1 MKRFAPLVL
10 LSLLFVACPQPANK
24 SAPSVSFASFTNT
37 NSGVSIPGSSTT
49 LPTNFVA
56 QIRSGDEDKVT
67 DVQCAL
73 NGTNIT
79 TSAAYR
85 ANCAYAVTGT
95 NATLSATATNPS
107 SLSTTASK
115 SVTIDNVAPTASSIQ
130 VGSSNFDPA
139 TGTSFNTTATLN
151 TTSLLKVTS
160 SDPDVLQTF
169 IELDGRRLAEASGST
184 VQYSLTVS
192 NSSPFGLKF
201 GVVDKAGNISR
212 YSVLVAVNEIKG
224 DGVPPVVS
232 INPITPTTVTGNLTV
247 TVNAS
252 DTSGIKSVTL
262 IANNTPVATATPQTG
277 EPSVSF
283 ALDTVKFSNGPLEL
297 KAIAVDKTDLSTTSN
312 VVNVTISN
320 PQSPVLSIASPTNK
334 AEVSGRTVV
343 SVNVLKRG
351 DFTYATSTQCTTAI
365 PALLSDCGTIK
376 VSLIDY
382 RGTIVDTKTVT
393 TPGTGITQLFESDGF
408 DLGAIP
414 SDAYTIIA
422 STNVVV
428 AGSTGLTKLSDEV
441 SITNKNTS
449 QQPPAIIITNPIR
462 VNELQTIL
470 PVFAQSFGFVV
481 ANLTDNTGLASV
493 ELRATCDT
501 CASGSGPVN
510 ALEQNILLAGS
521 GADVV
526 LKFDADGTPFLPNGD
541 YTLRV
546 VAQDTSGN
554 RNIQEIKTKINR
566 NPNYVKLVYEAL
578 GVVPNPLKGFNP
590 SSGTCTVKGLDA
602 TKRYR
607 VASWFINPSG
617 KYSFRDESVTNATE
631 AGIGSAFDAAGNW
644 LCYSQVTNVTD
655 ARVDWVQSGFAV
667 VAIAQ

>member
-1 MKRFAPLVL
+1 MNRFAPLAL
-10 LSLLFVACPQPANK
+10 LSILFVACPQPANK
-24 SAPSVSFASFTNT
+24 SAPSISFASFVNT
-37 NSGVSIPGSSTT
+37 VSGVSIPGSSTT
-49 LPTNFVA
+49 LPSNFVA
-56 QIRSGDEDKVT
+56 QVKTGDEDKVV
-67 DVQCAL
+67 DVQCSL
-73 NGTNIT
+73 DGNKIT
-79 TSAAYR
+79 SSIAYR
-85 ANCAYAVTGT
+85 ANCAYAVAGA

-107 SLSTTASK
+107 SVSATTTK
-115 SVTIDNVAPTASSIQ
+115 SVTIDNVAPTASSLQ

-169 IELDGRRLAEASGST
+169 IELDGKRLAEAAGNT
-184 VQYSLTVS
+184 VQYSLSVT

-212 YSVLVAVNEIKG
+212 YSVLVSVNEIKG
-224 DGVPPVVS
+224 DGIPPVVS
-232 INPITPTTVTGNLTV
+232 INPIIPTTVTGNLTV

-262 IANNTPVATATPQTG
+262 VANNNPVATATPQAG

-334 AEVSGRTVV
+334 AELSGRTVV

-351 DFTYATSTQCTTAI
+351 DFTYATTSQCTAASLAT
-365 PALLSDCGTIK
+365 DCGSLK
-376 VSLIDY
+376 VNLIDY
-382 RGTIVDTKTVT
+382 RGTIVDTKTVI
-393 TPGTGITQLFESDGF
+393 TPAAGITQLFESDGF

-414 SDAYTIIA
+414 SDAYTISA
-422 STNVVV
+422 STNVLV
-428 AGSTGLTKLSDEV
+428 AGSTVLTKLSDEIG
-441 SITNKNTS
+441 ITNKNTS

-481 ANLTDNTGLASV
+481 VNLTDNTGLASV

-501 CASGSGPVN
+501 CASGNGPVN
-510 ALEQNILLAGS
+510 SLEQNILLTGS
-521 GADVV
+521 AADVV
-526 LKFDADGTPFLPNGD
+526 LKFDADGTPYLPNGD

-566 NPNYVKLVYEAL
+566 NPNYIKLVYAAF
-578 GVVPNPLKGFNP
+578 GVENLSKGFNP

-617 KYSFRDESVTNATE
+617 VYSFRDDSVTNATE
-631 AGIGSAFDAAGNW
+631 AGIGSAFNAAGNW

-655 ARVDWVQSGFAV
+655 ARVDWVSSGFSV
-667 VAIAQ
+667 VTIQ